1 MSKSYKSEIKF
12 SENEYISLRTELV
25 ERIKLLNSQSF
36 TVLAT
41 VVSFWAIGFTFKAQ
55 ILNKISDQNIIQQ
68 IFINF

>member
-41 VVSFWAIGFTFKAQ
+41 VVSF
-55 ILNKISDQNIIQQ
+55 
-68 IFINF
+68 